1 MAASFIRI
9 TLRDG
14 STHQVVPPVGATNE
28 GLVDLAA
35 KGQRWADET
44 GWIEV
49 EGGGA
54 VTRRLVA
61 AGHVVQ
67 IELFERS

>member
-1 MAASFIRI
+1 MAGSFIRL

-14 STHQVVPPVGATNE
+14 STHNVLDADPAM
-28 GLVDLAA
+28 VDAAA
-35 KGQRWADET
+35 KGQRWAGSE
-44 GWIEV
+44 WIEV

-61 AGHVVQ
+61 AGQVVQ
-67 IELFERS
+67 IELFER

>member
-1 MAASFIRI
+1 MADSFIRI

-14 STHQVVPPVGATNE
+14 STHQAVLPDGVTPE

-35 KGQRWADET
+35 KGQRWAHDS
-44 GWIEV
+44 GWVEV

-61 AGHVVQ
+61 AGQVVQ
-67 IELFERS
+67 IELFERP

>member
-1 MAASFIRI
+1 MADSFIRVV
-9 TLRDG
+9 LRDG
-14 STHQVVPPVGATNE
+14 TTHNVLTEDPA
-28 GLVDLAA
+28 GLVDRLSN
-35 KGQRWADET
+35 GQ
-44 GWIEV
+44 GWGEASDWVEV

-61 AGHVVQ
+61 ASQVAH

>member
-1 MAASFIRI
+1 MADSFIRL

-14 STHQVVPPVGATNE
+14 ANHTVVLPGNTTAE
-28 GLVDLAA
+28 GLLELLA
-35 KGQRWADET
+35 KGQSWPAGGD
-44 GWIEV
+44 WVEV

-61 AGHVVQ
+61 TEQ
-67 IELFERS
+67 IVAVELFERP

>member
-1 MAASFIRI
+1 MADSFIRL

-14 STHQVVPPVGATNE
+14 ASHTVVLPANTTAE
-28 GLVDLAA
+28 GLIELLA
-35 KGQRWADET
+35 KGQAWPAGGE
-44 GWIEV
+44 WVEV

-61 AGHVVQ
+61 TEQIVVV
-67 IELFERS
+67 ELFERP